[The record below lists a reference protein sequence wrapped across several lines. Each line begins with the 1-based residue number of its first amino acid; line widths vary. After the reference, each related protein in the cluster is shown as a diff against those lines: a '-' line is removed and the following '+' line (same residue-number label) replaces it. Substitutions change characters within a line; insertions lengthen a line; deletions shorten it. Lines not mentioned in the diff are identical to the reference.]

1 MNYYALI
8 PFFTFLIEGFTCT
21 YILAQESKNPVN
33 KAYLFMALAVMFW
46 GLADA
51 TIWTHD
57 NEEIILTIIKISTI
71 NWLMIGFLFLN
82 FTYALVKKKRNF
94 IYWASLIAA
103 VGACTVSVSTDQV
116 AQSFQNMDW
125 GRFMMHGP
133 MFLPFVSTVITI
145 PFLYCFYLIYKH
157 YTLIEDEY
165 SKKPIRMIL
174 IGTGLSFFLGIFLD
188 VVVPYV
194 LGLHEFIQLGG
205 VPVLIHTV
213 FIFFAITKYKFLKIG
228 VQEAASDLFSNVK
241 DGIII
246 MDNSQKVIQTNEA
259 VEEMLKWD
267 MKESID
273 FKAKEISQ
281 VIEAYNFDRDYQD
294 YETTIQLNGS
304 VQHLALSQSSI
315 HEGDNAIGRMLLI
328 RDITEAKKAE
338 LDIIEKNK
346 KITDSINYA
355 HRIQDAILPNIQQ
368 LLDIYPDSFI
378 FYKPKD
384 VVSGDFPWLKCKDN
398 IVYVSAVDCTG
409 HGVPG
414 ALMSMIGH
422 FQLDSIVNS
431 NGVNTPSDIL
441 KKLHKGVNASLKQ
454 DDNPELSDG
463 MDMAFLKIDTNKS
476 EFEYAG
482 AHRPLLFMHKGKI
495 QSIKGDRLPIGG
507 IQYSSRGKEIK
518 FTDHKIKYENGD
530 AVFIFTDGLP
540 DQTGGPKS
548 RRFMQKRIEE
558 LILKMGDHSMN
569 EISIALDKEL
579 TQWKGNHK
587 QLDDLLMIG
596 IRF

>member
-1 MNYYALI
+1 M
-8 PFFTFLIEGFTCT
+8 
-21 YILAQESKNPVN
+21 
-33 KAYLFMALAVMFW
+33 MW

-51 TIWTHD
+51 VIWTHD
-57 NEEIILTIIKISTI
+57 NEEIILTIIRVSTI
-71 NWLMIGFLFLN
+71 NWLMVGFLFLN
-82 FTYALVKKKRNF
+82 FTYALLKKKRNF
-94 IYWASLIAA
+94 IYWTSLISAI
-103 VGACTVSVSTDQV
+103 VACIVSVSTDQV

-133 MFLPFVSTVITI
+133 LFLPFVFTVITL
-145 PFLYCFYLIYKH
+145 PFLYCFYLLYKH
-157 YTLIEDEY
+157 YSILEDEH
-165 SKKPIRMIL
+165 SKKPIKLIL
-174 IGTGLSFFLGIFLD
+174 IGTGLAFVLGLFLD
-188 VVVPYV
+188 VIVPYV
-194 LGLHEFIQLGG
+194 FGLYEFIQLGG
-205 VPVLIHTV
+205 EPALIHTI
-213 FIFFAITKYKFLKIG
+213 FIFLAITRYKFLKIG

-267 MKESID
+267 MKGSTD
-273 FKAKEISQ
+273 FKAQEISQ

-315 HEGDNAIGRMLLI
+315 HEGDNTIGRMLLI
-328 RDITEAKKAE
+328 RDITEAKEAE
-338 LDIIEKNK
+338 LEILDKNK

-398 IVYVSAVDCTG
+398 IVYVSVVDCTG

-422 FQLDSIVNS
+422 FQLDSIINN
-431 NGVNTPSDIL
+431 NGVNAPSDIL
-441 KKLHKGVNASLKQ
+441 KKLHQGVNESLNQ
-454 DDNPELSDG
+454 DENPELSDG
-463 MDMAFLKIDTNKS
+463 MDMAFLKIDINKR

-482 AHRPLLFMHKGKI
+482 AHRPLLFMHKGEM

-518 FTDHKIKYENGD
+518 FTDHKIKFEKGD
-530 AVFIFTDGLP
+530 AIFIFTDGLP

-558 LILKMGDHSMN
+558 LILNMHDKPMN
-569 EISIALDKEL
+569 EISIAFDKEL
-579 TQWKGNHK
+579 TQWKGINK
-587 QLDDLLMIG
+587 QLDDVLMIG

>member
-8 PFFTFLIEGFTCT
+8 PFSTFLFEGFTCT
-21 YILAQESKNPVN
+21 YILAQQSKNPVN
-33 KAYLFMALAVMFW
+33 KAYLFLALAIMMW

-51 TIWTHD
+51 VIWTHD
-57 NEEIILTIIKISTI
+57 NEEIILTIIRVSTI
-71 NWLMIGFLFLN
+71 NWLMVGFLFLN
-82 FTYALVKKKRNF
+82 FTYALLKKKRNF
-94 IYWASLIAA
+94 IYWTSLISAI
-103 VGACTVSVSTDQV
+103 VACIVSVSTDQV

-133 MFLPFVSTVITI
+133 LFLPFVFTVITL
-145 PFLYCFYLIYKH
+145 PFLYCFYLLYKH
-157 YTLIEDEY
+157 YSILEDEH
-165 SKKPIRMIL
+165 SKKPIKLIL
-174 IGTGLSFFLGIFLD
+174 IGTGLAFVLGLFLD
-188 VVVPYV
+188 VIVPYV
-194 LGLHEFIQLGG
+194 FGLYEFIQLGG
-205 VPVLIHTV
+205 EPALIHTI
-213 FIFFAITKYKFLKIG
+213 FIFLAITRYKFLKIG

-267 MKESID
+267 MKGSTD
-273 FKAKEISQ
+273 FKAQEISQ

-315 HEGDNAIGRMLLI
+315 HEGDNTIGRMLLI
-328 RDITEAKKAE
+328 RDITEAKEAE
-338 LDIIEKNK
+338 LEILDKNK

-398 IVYVSAVDCTG
+398 IVYVSVVDCTG

-422 FQLDSIVNS
+422 FQLDSIINN
-431 NGVNTPSDIL
+431 NGVNAPSDIL
-441 KKLHKGVNASLKQ
+441 KKLHQGVNESLNQ
-454 DDNPELSDG
+454 DENPELSDG
-463 MDMAFLKIDTNKS
+463 MDMAFLKIDINKR

-482 AHRPLLFMHKGKI
+482 AHRPLLFMHKGEM

-518 FTDHKIKYENGD
+518 FTDHKIKFEKGD
-530 AVFIFTDGLP
+530 AIFIFTDGLP

-558 LILKMGDHSMN
+558 LILNMHDKPMN
-569 EISIALDKEL
+569 EISIAFDKEL
-579 TQWKGNHK
+579 TQWKGINK
-587 QLDDLLMIG
+587 QLDDVLMIG